1 MLLSIRSLTKTFPGT
16 VALDHVQFD
25 LRAGEVHA
33 LLGENGAG
41 KSTLIKSLTGAYRP
55 DAGEIMLD
63 GRPIAPRSTSEA
75 QALGIGT
82 VYQEV
87 NLLPNL
93 TVAQNLCFGREPRRF
108 GMVRRA
114 GLTRMAE
121 EMLAG
126 YGLDIDVGRDLGT
139 YSVAIQQIVAIAR
152 AVALSGKVLI
162 LDEPTASL
170 DAREVEMLFD
180 VVRGLR
186 DQGLGIVFVTHFLDQ
201 VFALSDRITVL
212 RNGRYIVTEE
222 TAELDRLKLI
232 EHMLGRALED
242 EVEQAAPEGAD
253 APAKP
258 PMLQFANMSRR
269 GVVEPFDLEIAEGE
283 VVGLAG
289 LLGSGRTESAELL
302 FGLRGASSGEARDQG
317 GALKVDS
324 PRAAIAAGFG
334 FAPED
339 RKTDGIV
346 ADLSVRENIALA
358 LQARRGWARPIPR
371 AEQLRLADRY
381 IQSLDIRTSD
391 AEKAV
396 GDLSGG
402 NQQKVVLARWLAM
415 TPRFLIL
422 DEPTRGIDVGAHAEI
437 LRLIRQLTAGGMSLL
452 VISSELDELIAV
464 SDRVI
469 VVRDRAHVAELIG
482 VQVSTDTVV
491 RAIAEHGQDKGQ
503 DSGQERGLDQG
514 QAQGRNPRQDPGR
527 GPTRAQTHG
536 QPQSQT
542 QDQTQAQAQDKAQTQ
557 DQAQDTAQSRDRTA
571 GPPPDPSEEEV
582 A

>member
-1 MLLSIRSLTKTFPGT
+1 MLLTIRSLTKTFPGT
-16 VALDHVQFD
+16 LALDDVRFD
-25 LRAGEVHA
+25 LAAGEVHA

-41 KSTLIKSLTGAYRP
+41 KSTLIKCLTGAYRP
-55 DAGEIMLD
+55 DAGEITLD
-63 GRPIAPRSTSEA
+63 GAVVAPRSTGEA
-75 QALGIGT
+75 QELGIGT

-108 GMVRRA
+108 GLVSSRGMKA
-114 GLTRMAE
+114 MAE
-121 EMLAG
+121 GMLDG

-186 DQGLGIVFVTHFLDQ
+186 AQGLGIVFVSHFLDQ
-201 VFALSDRITVL
+201 VFDLSDRVTVL
-212 RNGRYIVTEE
+212 RNGRHIVTEDI
-222 TAELDRLKLI
+222 AALDRVRLI
-232 EHMLGRALED
+232 EHMLGHALED
-242 EVEQAAPEGAD
+242 EVEARNAGHVEAER
-253 APAKP
+253 P
-258 PMLQFANMSRR
+258 PMLHFEGMARR
-269 GVVEPFDLEIAEGE
+269 GVIESFDLEVGQGE

-302 FGLRGASSGEARDQG
+302 FGLRAATAGTARDQEG
-317 GALKVDS
+317 PLTLDS
-324 PRAAIAAGFG
+324 PRAAIRAGFG

-371 AEQLRLADRY
+371 AEQQRLAEMY
-381 IQSLDIRTSD
+381 IERLDIRTSD

-415 TPRFLIL
+415 NPRFLIL

-437 LRLIRQLTAGGMSLL
+437 LRLIHQLTDEGMSVLL
-452 VISSELDELIAV
+452 ISSELDELIAV

-469 VVRDRAHVAELIG
+469 VVRDRRHVAELTGAGI
-482 VQVSTDTVV
+482 STETIVH
-491 RAIAEHGQDKGQ
+491 AIAQHARKDGE
-503 DSGQERGLDQG
+503 
-514 QAQGRNPRQDPGR
+514 A
-527 GPTRAQTHG
+527 A
-536 QPQSQT
+536 
-542 QDQTQAQAQDKAQTQ
+542 
-557 DQAQDTAQSRDRTA
+557 
-571 GPPPDPSEEEV
+571 
-582 A
+582 

>member
-1 MLLSIRSLTKTFPGT
+1 MLLTIRSLTKTFPGT
-16 VALDHVQFD
+16 RALDDVRFG
-25 LRAGEVHA
+25 LAAGEVHA

-41 KSTLIKSLTGAYRP
+41 KSTLIKCLTGAYRP
-55 DAGEIMLD
+55 DAGEITLD
-63 GRPIAPRSTSEA
+63 GQVISPRSTGEA
-75 QALGIGT
+75 QDLGIGT

-108 GMVRRA
+108 GMVSSRGMR
-114 GLTRMAE
+114 RMAE
-121 EMLAG
+121 EMLEG
-126 YGLDIDVGRDLGT
+126 YGLDIDVTRDLGN

-186 DQGLGIVFVTHFLDQ
+186 ERGLGIVFVSHFLDQ
-201 VFALSDRITVL
+201 VFALCDRVTVL
-212 RNGRYIVTEE
+212 RNGRHIVTEE
-222 TAELDRLKLI
+222 IAALDRVRLI

-242 EVEQAAPEGAD
+242 EVEGHAQAHLDGAP
-253 APAKP
+253 PKS
-258 PMLQFANMSRR
+258 PMLAFRAMSRR
-269 GVVEPFDLEIAEGE
+269 GVVEPFDLDVAEGE

-289 LLGSGRTESAELL
+289 LLGSGRTESAEML
-302 FGLRGASSGEARDQG
+302 FGLRGLSSGQASDTSGPVHIET
-317 GALKVDS
+317 
-324 PRAAIAAGFG
+324 PRAAIRAGFG

-339 RKTDGIV
+339 RKTDGII

-371 AEQLRLADRY
+371 GEQQRLADDY
-381 IQSLDIRTSD
+381 IRRLDIRTSD

-415 TPRFLIL
+415 NPRFLIL

-437 LRLIRQLTAGGMSLL
+437 LRLIHELVGGGMSLL

-464 SDRVI
+464 SDRVV
-469 VVRDRAHVAELIG
+469 VVRDRRHVAELTGSAI
-482 VQVSTDTVV
+482 STETIVH
-491 RAIAEHGQDKGQ
+491 AIAAH
-503 DSGQERGLDQG
+503 
-514 QAQGRNPRQDPGR
+514 DP
-527 GPTRAQTHG
+527 A
-536 QPQSQT
+536 
-542 QDQTQAQAQDKAQTQ
+542 
-557 DQAQDTAQSRDRTA
+557 A
-571 GPPPDPSEEEV
+571 GEV